1 MDSKITAAPGQERQ
15 TAFQTRA
22 DLATIRDGTS
32 VAQARSVNFT
42 EAIDYHLNITIEIMW
57 SMTGVV
63 TD

>member
-1 MDSKITAAPGQERQ
+1 MDSKIAAAPGRDRQ

-22 DLATIRDGTS
+22 DLATISDGTS
-32 VAQARSVNFT
+32 VAQARSVNST
-42 EAIDYHLNITIEIMW
+42 EAIDYHPNITIEIMW